1 MAVWVVTLF
10 EKKICPSLENTSHA
24 CMVRENSSSFKKNQ
38 NENMIFFCFEKAT
51 KELYIEIYF

>member
-1 MAVWVVTLF
+1 MHVWW
-10 EKKICPSLENTSHA
+10 EKI
-24 CMVRENSSSFKKNQ
+24 VRHLKKNQ